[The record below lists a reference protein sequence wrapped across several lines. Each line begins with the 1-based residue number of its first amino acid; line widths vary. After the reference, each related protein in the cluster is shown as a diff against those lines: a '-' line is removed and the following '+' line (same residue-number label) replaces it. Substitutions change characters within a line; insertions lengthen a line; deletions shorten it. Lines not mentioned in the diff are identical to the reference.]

1 MFTAHAPSTIVIAA
15 ALLAAGGPALAQ
27 EVSFNLG
34 VQSDYAVRGV
44 SQTEGDPS
52 VFGGVDATLGQ
63 AYVGIWASN
72 VAFPG
77 DPDTTAEIDLYGGWR
92 TTRGA
97 WTLEA
102 GGVAYL
108 YAGQPSGAA
117 YDFFEAKLAA
127 SRTQGPWTMGAS
139 LFASPDFFGA
149 SEDEAVYV
157 EANSA
162 VRLTPK
168 LAISAALGRQS
179 VSSDFD
185 YTSWNV
191 GVTWSVTDRIA
202 LDVRGWDTDEHG
214 FGDIY
219 RPRVAAALKATF

>member
-1 MFTAHAPSTIVIAA
+1 MSRAGSTAAVVCL
-15 ALLAAGGPALAQ
+15 ALAGTSPALAQ
-27 EVSFNLG
+27 EVNFNLG
-34 VQSDYAVRGV
+34 VQSDYVVRGV

-102 GGVAYL
+102 GAVAYL

-117 YDFFEAKLAA
+117 YDFLEAKLAA

-185 YTSWNV
+185 YTSWNL